1 VTVFDISFSALVDS
15 LQQVAGMRKVE
26 QLDIAHNHLSGAV
39 PEAICVLPRLNNL
52 TVSNNYF
59 TSEPPSCTRVVPL
72 DGDRRNCLP
81 NRPAQRPPQQCAAFY
96 SLPPINCA
104 AFQCK
109 PVALP
114 DGDVAEFTVTS
125 GHGQSLLCLD
135 F

>member
-1 VTVFDISFSALVDS
+1 
-15 LQQVAGMRKVE
+15 MRKEE
-26 QLDIAHNHLSGAV
+26 QLDVAHNHLSGAV
-39 PEAICVLPRLNNL
+39 PEAVCVLPRLNNL
-52 TVSNNYF
+52 NVSNNYF

-96 SLPPINCA
+96 SLPPIDCV

-114 DGDVAEFTVTS
+114 DMGRSRVHCDKCTWSVIIVLRFLGFWILS
-125 GHGQSLLCLD
+125 HC
-135 F
+135 